1 MSFDTRIR
9 DHLREAGDRLSM
21 PPADL
26 AGVVSRGRR
35 RRMTRGLASGVTS
48 AALIIGGIVL
58 IQAQPFGRPVVS
70 QPTST
75 TTATS
80 QAAVNGWVA
89 FAAYNSAGDNDIYL
103 IREGES
109 ARRIVGSDSDG
120 LEEVCPAFSADGARL
135 AYGQAQ
141 GTADIG
147 YSGGRLVVA
156 GLDQDGNATTTLE
169 IDVGATS
176 APPCPLWSPDGQ
188 RIAIAV
194 HSGDRV
200 SSPQGSARWGD
211 VWMVS
216 LDSGEKTVLPSL
228 FVWDGGWGF
237 PDMEWSPDGAELAVA
252 KGQIWLYSALTGEL
266 RSLDGTSG
274 AQSLTWS
281 PDGTRIAY
289 QRSGSGPSSSS
300 SPWLGGELRIAEVD
314 GSGDYLLAGGFE
326 AFHGIGPVWSPDGD
340 RIVYQRVC
348 STYAS
353 SFSPTQPCRE
363 EHDVVLVTLDGTETV
378 LPHLRMPGTDATEPM
393 WPMRVTWSPDGE
405 QLLYRVWGSED
416 SDFTDALIAVPLDP
430 SSPPVVIHEGDGGY
444 VDDDWFGF
452 QSWGREPEGQ

>member
-1 MSFDTRIR
+1 
-9 DHLREAGDRLSM
+9 
-21 PPADL
+21 
-26 AGVVSRGRR
+26 
-35 RRMTRGLASGVTS
+35 
-48 AALIIGGIVL
+48 LIVGTVLL
-58 IQAQPFGRPVVS
+58 IQAEPFEPPLVS

-75 TTATS
+75 TTVSS
-80 QAAVNGWVA
+80 QGAVNGWVA

-103 IREGES
+103 MREGES
-109 ARRIVGSDSDG
+109 ARRIIGSDSDG
-120 LEEVCPAFSADGARL
+120 LEQVCPAFSPDGARL

-141 GTADIG
+141 GRSDVG
-147 YSGGRLVVA
+147 YSDGLLVVA
-156 GLDQDGNATTTLE
+156 SLDREGNASTSLE
-169 IDVGATS
+169 LDVGATS

-200 SSPQGSARWGD
+200 SPPQGSTVEGD

-216 LDSGEKTVLPSL
+216 LDSGETTVLSGL
-228 FVWDGGWGF
+228 YVWNDGLGF
-237 PDMEWSPDGAELAVA
+237 PDMEWSPDGAELAIA
-252 KGQIWLYSALTGEL
+252 NGSITIQSAVTAQS
-266 RSLDGTSG
+266 RALDGATG
-274 AQSLTWS
+274 AQALTWS
-281 PDGTRIAY
+281 PDGNQIAY
-289 QRSGSGPSSSS
+289 QGSG
-300 SPWLGGELRIAEVD
+300 GIRIAEVD
-314 GSGDYLLAGGFE
+314 GTGEYVLADGFE
-326 AFHGIGPVWSPDGD
+326 AFHGIGPVWSPLGD

-405 QLLYRVWGSED
+405 QLLYRAWGSED
-416 SDFTDALIAVPLDP
+416 SDFIDALIAVPLDP
-430 SSPPVVIHEGDGGY
+430 SSPPVVVHEGDGGY

-452 QSWGREPEGQ
+452 QSWGRQPGAP